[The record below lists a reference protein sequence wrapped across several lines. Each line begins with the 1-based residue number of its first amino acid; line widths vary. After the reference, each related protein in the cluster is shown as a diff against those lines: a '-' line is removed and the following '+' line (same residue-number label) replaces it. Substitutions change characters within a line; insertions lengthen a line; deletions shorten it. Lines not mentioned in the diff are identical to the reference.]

1 MSKVLVIP
9 DVHHSTHWQKFF
21 DGALVDSVDE
31 IVQLG
36 DWFDTW
42 DPDWTDDA
50 PLKNFEKAFELK
62 KSYPNF
68 TILIGNHDSQY
79 ITGDSCSGR
88 QAYHSRDINKALLS
102 HIDEMKIAH
111 CIDGWVFSHAGI
123 TKTWMSNN
131 GFMSVDDI
139 NRAYVYGARFREYI
153 GECHNFNPICVTMK
167 KFRDRFNIGNFFQN
181 DNPEETDRLYADIK
195 LRMSEIL
202 GNDEVTDDDIIFF
215 IDKTFKAFLFTGFNC
230 YGDDVT
236 QSPLW
241 VRPHS
246 LVVDQYFDKQCVGH
260 TEMEDDRPMIVTDD
274 ETGQK
279 IVVIDTPKHDV
290 AIVLDTETDEIKTVK
305 A

>member
-9 DVHHSTHWQKFF
+9 DIHHSTHWQKFF
-21 DGALVDSVDE
+21 DGALVDAVDE

-36 DWFDTW
+36 DWFDAW
-42 DPDWTDDA
+42 EPDWTDDA
-50 PLKNFEKAFELK
+50 PLKNFEKAFELR

-88 QAYHSRDINKALLS
+88 QAYHSRDIKNAILS
-102 HIDEMKIAH
+102 HLDEMKIAH

-123 TKTWMSNN
+123 TKTWMGNN
-131 GFMSVDDI
+131 GLMSVADI
-139 NRAYVYGARFREYI
+139 NNAYMAGARLREYI
-153 GECHNFNPICVTMK
+153 GECTKFNPVVVAMK
-167 KFRDRFNIGNFFQN
+167 KFRDEFNVGNFFQN
-181 DNPEETDRLYADIK
+181 DNPEETDRLYAEIK
-195 LRMSEIL
+195 DRMPGIL
-202 GNDEVTDDDIIFF
+202 KKDSVTDDEIVFF
-215 IDKTFKAFLFTGFNC
+215 IKKTFNAFLFTGLDC

-241 VRPHS
+241 VRPRS
-246 LVVDQYFDKQCVGH
+246 LVTDQYFDKQCVGH
-260 TEMEDDRPMIVTDD
+260 TEIGDSPMIVADD

-290 AIVLDTETDEIKTVK
+290 AIILDTETDEIKTVR